1 MSPGHEP
8 DLTNPYHTRGHVGQG
23 GSPRTTRVL
32 YREGTWGMGAGQAS
46 ARDPRAQARG
56 ALRDVGALS
65 FRLPTG
71 LWEGLQN

>member
-1 MSPGHEP
+1 MGLGHEP
-8 DLTNPYHTRGHVGQG
+8 DLTNPYHTQG

-32 YREGTWGMGAGQAS
+32 YPEGTRGMGAGQAS
-46 ARDPRAQARG
+46 ATETLTTRLGG

-71 LWEGLQN
+71 LWEGPQN